1 MCEIANKL
9 KNEGI
14 KIGLE
19 KGREEGIR
27 KGIAQGRKEGV
38 RKGIKKGRK
47 EGRVE
52 GREEGLAMA
61 ILGCLK
67 DLGRVPE
74 QVVSH
79 IRAEKDLDVL
89 QRWVRSAAHATSIAE
104 FEQMM

>member
-19 KGREEGIR
+19 KGREEGR
-27 KGIAQGRKEGV
+27 AK
-38 RKGIKKGRK
+38 
-47 EGRVE
+47 GRVE

-89 QRWVRSAAHATSIAE
+89 QRWVRSAAHAASIAE

>member
-19 KGREEGIR
+19 KGRKEGRKEGREEGIR
-27 KGIAQGRKEGV
+27 KGIKKGIMQGRK
-38 RKGIKKGRK
+38 
-47 EGRVE
+47 E

-79 IRAEKDLDVL
+79 IKAEKDLDVL
-89 QRWVRSAAHATSIAE
+89 QRWVRSAARAASIAE